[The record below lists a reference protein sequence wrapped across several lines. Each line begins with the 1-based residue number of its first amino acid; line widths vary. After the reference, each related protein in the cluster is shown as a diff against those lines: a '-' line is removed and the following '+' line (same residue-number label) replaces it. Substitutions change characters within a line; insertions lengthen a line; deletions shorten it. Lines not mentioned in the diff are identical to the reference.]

1 MKSVQD
7 RNYLD
12 YAMEVLDPSLL
23 DKLAANILLFTPAEL
38 ELIQFEQ
45 TESTASGGPDDGV

>member
-1 MKSVQD
+1 MKLPQD

-23 DKLAANILLFTPAEL
+23 DKLAANVLLFAPAEL
-38 ELIQFEQ
+38 ELIRLEQ
-45 TESTASGGPDDGV
+45 ANMTPTGGADDGV

>member
-1 MKSVQD
+1 MKSAQD

-38 ELIQFEQ
+38 ELISFEQ
-45 TESTASGGPDDGV
+45 ADITPSGGANDGV

>member
-1 MKSVQD
+1 MKSPQD

-23 DKLAANILLFTPAEL
+23 DKLAANILPLAPAKVEA
-38 ELIQFEQ
+38 IRYEQ
-45 TESTASGGPDDGV
+45 TRIPSTGGNEDGV